1 MLFLPIS
8 SLMTLIS
15 WLSDIPLY
23 IRTTTSLEKE
33 KTGSLS
39 SGEEE
44 SDTEE
49 PDKKTV
55 AEGKEEEAADE
66 EAEME
71 KKVAEL
77 KAEEV
82 AELKR
87 YVRLRTC
94 LK

>member
-1 MLFLPIS
+1 MVDTRLCSFH
-8 SLMTLIS
+8 
-15 WLSDIPLY
+15 
-23 IRTTTSLEKE
+23 
-33 KTGSLS
+33 SLS

-49 PDKKTV
+49 PAKKTV
-55 AEGKEEEAADE
+55 AEGKEAEAEDE
-66 EAEME
+66 EEEME

-87 YVRLRTC
+87 YVHLRSC
-94 LK
+94 VNLVCVNNKKN